1 MIIEQID
8 SSKVLISLC
17 NNDMEDYHLEFGTMD
32 FENPHSKKILMRLL
46 GIVCNKT
53 GLSTKNKQL
62 LLETLPL
69 DSGCLI
75 LVTFMDTKPKINKY
89 RIKNQHNSLCFTFE
103 DSDNFINAVTL
114 LYNENIYFRNCK
126 AFLLEKKYYLIFD
139 HCPVPHKAKRI
150 LSEFG
155 KRKPCSRMFL
165 SALQEAGKMLCKS
178 NAVDVIGK
186 CFCKTKT

>member
-17 NNDMEDYHLEFGTMD
+17 NTDMEDYQLEFSTMD
-32 FENPHSKKILMRLL
+32 LENPHSKKILMRLL

-69 DSGCLI
+69 ESGCLI
-75 LVTFMDTKPKINKY
+75 LVTFMDNKPKITKY
-89 RIKNQHNSLCFTFE
+89 RIKNQHNSLCFIFE
-103 DSDNFINAVTL
+103 NSDNFINAVTL
-114 LYNENIYFRNCK
+114 LYNENIYFRSSK
-126 AFLLEKKYYLIFD
+126 AYLFGKKYYLIFD
-139 HCPVPHKAKRI
+139 RCPVPHKAKRI

-155 KRKPCSRMFL
+155 KRKPCNRIFL
-165 SALQEAGKMLCKS
+165 SALYEGGKTLCKS
-178 NAVDVIGK
+178 NAIDVIGK
-186 CFCKTKT
+186 SFCKH

>member
-17 NNDMEDYHLEFGTMD
+17 NNDMEDYQLEFGTMD

-89 RIKNQHNSLCFTFE
+89 RIKNHH
-103 DSDNFINAVTL
+103 L
-114 LYNENIYFRNCK
+114 LVE
-126 AFLLEKKYYLIFD
+126 
-139 HCPVPHKAKRI
+139 
-150 LSEFG
+150 
-155 KRKPCSRMFL
+155 
-165 SALQEAGKMLCKS
+165 S
-178 NAVDVIGK
+178 N
-186 CFCKTKT
+186 

>member
-17 NNDMEDYHLEFGTMD
+17 KVDMDDYKLEFSSMD
-32 FENPHSKKILMRLL
+32 LKNPHSKKILMRLL
-46 GIVCNKT
+46 SIVCNKT

-75 LVTFMDTKPKINKY
+75 LVTFMDTKPKITKY
-89 RIKNQHNSLCFTFE
+89 RIKKQQNSLCFSF
-103 DSDNFINAVTL
+103 DNSENFVEAVSL
-114 LYNENIYFRNCK
+114 LYKENIYFRSCK
-126 AFLLEKKYYLIFD
+126 AILFNKKYYLVFD
-139 HCPVPHKAKRI
+139 RCHVAHIAKRI

-155 KRKPCSRMFL
+155 KRKPCNRAFL
-165 SALQEAGKMLCKS
+165 SALSEAGKPLCRS
-178 NAVDVIGK
+178 NAIDTIGK
-186 CFCKTKT
+186 CFCK

>member
-17 NNDMEDYHLEFGTMD
+17 KVDMEDYQLEFSTMNLQ
-32 FENPHSKKILMRLL
+32 NPHSKKILMRLL
-46 GIVCNKT
+46 DIVCNKT

-69 DSGCLI
+69 ESGCLI

-89 RIKNQHNSLCFTFE
+89 RIKNQQNSLCFSFE
-103 DSDNFINAVTL
+103 NSESFIKAVTL
-114 LYNENIYFRNCK
+114 LYNENIYFRSCK
-126 AFLLEKKYYLIFD
+126 AFLFDKKYYLVFD
-139 HCPVPHKAKRI
+139 RCPVAHIAKRI

-155 KRKPCSRMFL
+155 KRKTCSRMFL
-165 SALQEAGKMLCKS
+165 SALNEAGKLLCKS
-178 NAVDVIGK
+178 NAVDILGK
-186 CFCKTKT
+186 IFCKTKT